1 MRLVFDTNVILDVLL
16 ARDPFVEAS
25 ARVFDANVRDRVS
38 GLLGA
43 TTVTTLFYLVS
54 TARDADSAHNQ
65 VRELLSLF
73 EIAPVNRRVLEAA
86 ATSPFADFEDAV
98 LHEAA
103 RVAGSDGIVTRNA
116 SDFARATLPVYTPS
130 ELLSALDSGS

>member
-1 MRLVFDTNVILDVLL
+1 
-16 ARDPFVEAS
+16 
-25 ARVFDANVRDRVS
+25 
-38 GLLGA
+38 
-43 TTVTTLFYLVS
+43 VS

-65 VRELLSLF
+65 DRELLSLF
-73 EIAPVNRRVLEAA
+73 EIAPVNRQVLKEA

-116 SDFARATLPVYTPS
+116 SDFA
-130 ELLSALDSGS
+130 